1 MFAKLKWLD
10 WLPKWLKAIFRK
22 PLLLNPKYHFKAA
35 RPGDHFLSERPEKC
49 VPMAGGLSVTFQQIV
64 IHKIG
69 KTLNSCII
77 KKAAS
82 HTPSDH
88 PL

>member
-1 MFAKLKWLD
+1 MAESDFSQTLPAFAETSL
-10 WLPKWLKAIFRK
+10 
-22 PLLLNPKYHFKAA
+22 KAA

-82 HTPSDH
+82 HTPADH